1 MDVEE
6 IGIMDRVRMRKLDD
20 LAVIE
25 VMHEPDSDSYQ
36 LVMGIGIE
44 KKNADHPAPEDDTDN
59 LHPERNTGCC
69 QPVSQRRNTARGIEA
84 IVPASRARCA
94 PG

>member
-25 VMHEPDSDSYQ
+25 IMHEPDSDSYQ

-44 KKNADHPAPEDDTDN
+44 RKMLTTRPRKMIRITCTRDEIPDVVNRYLDEEI
-59 LHPERNTGCC
+59 L
-69 QPVSQRRNTARGIEA
+69 
-84 IVPASRARCA
+84 
-94 PG
+94 PGA